1 MFISRLWATLTKAT
15 SHYGHPPTE
24 ITGKSRE
31 EVIVRKGSTLNIPYK
46 FPEIFFD
53 RRKSV

>member
-1 MFISRLWATLTKAT
+1 MFISRLWVTLVKVTL
-15 SHYGHPPTE
+15 HYGHPLTE

-31 EVIVRKGSTLNIPYK
+31 EVIVKKGSTLNIPYK